1 MSMPSASPLNKI
13 YRGRVWVF
21 GDSIDTDG
29 IAPFY
34 LYRDPE
40 EMYKHT
46 LESFRPEFPKQ
57 VRSGDIVV
65 AGKNFGCGSA
75 RPPTPIFR
83 IGVSAIVVES
93 LAPLMLRNSVGL
105 AYPVFIAPGVTSI
118 VQDHQTIEI
127 DYPNGVVRNLDT
139 GRQVALRKYP
149 PIVERIYA
157 AGGIIPYTRQRYLQ
171 EQARRSP

>member
-1 MSMPSASPLNKI
+1 MSTHSALHKI

-46 LESFRPEFPKQ
+46 LESFRPEFPKG
-57 VRSGDIVV
+57 VRPGDIVV
-65 AGKNFGCGSA
+65 AGKNFGCGSG
-75 RPPTPIFR
+75 RPATPIFR
-83 IGVSAIVVES
+83 IGVAAIVVES

-105 AYPVFIAPGVTSI
+105 AHPVFIAPGITGIVT
-118 VQDHQTIEI
+118 DFQTIEV

-139 GRQVALRKYP
+139 GRQVALKKYP
-149 PIVERIYA
+149 PIIERIYE
-157 AGGIIPYTRQRYLQ
+157 AGGMVAYTRRRYLA
-171 EQARRSP
+171 ELEGSHR